1 MVTLKTEKERIAI
14 SLFLFSAM
22 AMTAGVSTMGA
33 KINLSLTEKILLYT
47 FSDAFRNTH
56 FLGGEI
62 QCFSKMGKKREKL
75 YAGCINFKTFSVVGV

>member
-1 MVTLKTEKERIAI
+1 
-14 SLFLFSAM
+14 
-22 AMTAGVSTMGA
+22 MGA

-62 QCFSKMGKKREKL
+62 QCFYKMGQNERNSML
-75 YAGCINFKTFSVVGV
+75 DA